1 MSLTEG
7 YLSTPDG
14 IRLFFQ
20 KIGTGPDVVIIPN
33 AAYMFDDFSHLAEHR
48 TVVFYDLRNRGRSD
62 AVTDEAKLKRGIH
75 NDVGDLEAVREYSG
89 AASVTVLGHSYL
101 GFVVALYAMQYPQ
114 HVNRVIQIGAGQP
127 LPGKQYPPNLR
138 GADAILAETNSKLM
152 ELQKEGPSGNPE
164 EFGRKMWSLMKPL
177 YVANPDDAGKIR
189 WSVEHLAN
197 ESFTRLMT
205 YYATYL
211 LPSVQSTNLTADD
224 FARAKMPV
232 LTIHGTRDRHAPYG
246 GARDWASML
255 PDARL
260 VTIEGAAHLP
270 WIESPRNVFDSIH
283 TFLDGG
289 WPEYAERID
298 HAGAI

>member
-1 MSLTEG
+1 V
-7 YLSTPDG
+7 D
-14 IRLFFQ
+14 
-20 KIGTGPDVVIIPN
+20 
-33 AAYMFDDFSHLAEHR
+33 
-48 TVVFYDLRNRGRSD
+48 
-62 AVTDEAKLKRGIH
+62 
-75 NDVGDLEAVREYSG
+75 DLEAVREYSG

-101 GFVVALYAMQYPQ
+101 GFVVALYAMQHPQ

-127 LPGKQYPPNLR
+127 SPGKQYPPNLR

-164 EFGRKMWSLMKPL
+164 EFGRRMWSLMKPL

-197 ESFTRLMT
+197 ESFTRLMA

-246 GARDWASML
+246 GARDWASLL
-255 PDARL
+255 PNARL
-260 VTIEGAAHLP
+260 VTIESAAHLP

-283 TFLDGG
+283 TFLDGE
-289 WPEYAERID
+289 WPEHAERID
-298 HAGAI
+298 HGGAI

>member
-20 KIGTGPDVVIIPN
+20 KIGTGLDVVIVPN
-33 AAYMFDDFSHLAEHR
+33 ATYMFDDFSHLAEHR
-48 TVVFYDLRNRGRSD
+48 TIVFYDLRNRGRSD

-75 NDVGDLEAVREYSG
+75 NDVDDLETIRKHFG

-138 GADAILAETNSKLM
+138 GADSILAETNSKLM
-152 ELQKEGPSGNPE
+152 ELQNKGPSGNPE

-197 ESFTRLMT
+197 ESFIRLMT
-205 YYATYL
+205 YYATCL
-211 LPSVQSTNLTADD
+211 LPSMQNTNLAADD

-232 LTIHGTRDRHAPYG
+232 LTIHGTRDRQAPYG

-255 PDARL
+255 PNARL

-270 WIESPRNVFDSIH
+270 WIESPEKVFDSIH
-283 TFLDGG
+283 TFLNGE
-289 WPEYAERID
+289 WPELAERID
-298 HAGAI
+298 HAGTI